1 MSDGLILPDSAPKP
15 KGITAA
21 EWLNYAERVDLMSA
35 VIATIL
41 DMLTQNPMI
50 APALGDE
57 FAQEATNVAAR
68 LRFLEGQFSTRVG

>member
-1 MSDGLILPDSAPKP
+1 MSEGV
-15 KGITAA
+15 TAA
-21 EWLNYAERVDLMSA
+21 HWANYAERVDLMST

-57 FAQEATNVAAR
+57 FTQEATNVATR